1 MNLPFGEPRRSLVI
15 CFTGSILPRSL
26 ERSRFVSLL
35 VAAPS
40 AAAAFSPVVPSNGVA
55 VGLALVSRQ
64 LRTGSRPPAW
74 DVVHARPDGPALD
87 RSGEPASPVVNSKP
101 LPRLGLGGSLRAQEK
116 PHERASAEHG
126 RRPQRAGLLGRAV
139 LQPPSLA
146 RGRETPVAR
155 PTWSRT
161 RALCPARARPDKPVP
176 RPARHQRP

>member
-40 AAAAFSPVVPSNGVA
+40 AAAAFAPVVPGSVVV
-55 VGLALVSRQ
+55 VGSALVSRQ
-64 LRTGSRPPAW
+64 RLTGSRPPAW

-87 RSGEPASPVVNSKP
+87 HSGDPASLVVNARTVRRFGS
-101 LPRLGLGGSLRAQEK
+101 GGSLRAQEK
-116 PHERASAEHG
+116 PHESASAEHG

-146 RGRETPVAR
+146 RGRVAPVAR
-155 PTWSRT
+155 PTWSRA
-161 RALCPARARPDKPVP
+161 RDLCRARARLGRPAP
-176 RPARHQRP
+176 RSARHQRP